1 MNSKQNLRDRLL
13 AQGEPPREKLVRYQQ
28 ETQTMLAE
36 LDRRLTL
43 EKWYMIGAWMFAVL
57 FTTVCLLVIGFWG
70 RVSPEVPVLALC
82 FVLLI
87 SGGVEVVKHFVNRSR
102 VELLKEL
109 KGLELQVRHL
119 DERLSN
125 LPK

>member
-1 MNSKQNLRDRLL
+1 
-13 AQGEPPREKLVRYQQ
+13 
-28 ETQTMLAE
+28 MLADLE
-36 LDRRLTL
+36 RRLTL
-43 EKWYMIGAWMFAVL
+43 EKWYMTAVWIFAVL
-57 FTTVCLLVIGFWG
+57 FATVCLLVIGFRG
-70 RVSPEVPVLALC
+70 RTSPEMSILALC

-109 KGLELQVRHL
+109 KGLELQVRQL